1 VAVDRLSRDEQFQL
15 ACAPFDWSL
24 NDLTGRGDSE
34 W

>member
-24 NDLTGRGDSE
+24 NDLTGHGGQ
-34 W
+34 